1 VSAREALLSVEGVLR
16 KLGDSKALG
25 SFYLEFG
32 RRLEVLK
39 LVERYCRRGSLVL
52 DLGAQPFI
60 ASCALRRM
68 GYEVVAFDV
77 EPEPYVGVAES
88 CGVKVVRC
96 DLERDDLGVAG
107 ADCAVFSEVL
117 EHLHYYYA
125 PAVLAKISRA
135 LKPGGV
141 LVLTTPNVAS
151 LFRRLRLLLGRQPV
165 YRYHVREYTMGEV
178 VSMVEAAGF
187 RVVEAYYSIVND
199 LTFVDAEPE
208 DYLRVSGCIDLVGL
222 FAKRPSR
229 LNALRLLVYPL
240 VRLRP
245 GLRQLIVVVGVKV
258 GEPELE
264 AVERWG

>member
-1 VSAREALLSVEGVLR
+1 
-16 KLGDSKALG
+16 
-25 SFYLEFG
+25 
-32 RRLEVLK
+32 
-39 LVERYCRRGSLVL
+39 
-52 DLGAQPFI
+52 
-60 ASCALRRM
+60 M
-68 GYEVVAFDV
+68 WAFDV
-77 EPEPYVGVAES
+77 EPVPYVGVAES
-88 CGVKVVRC
+88 CGVKVVKC

-178 VSMVEAAGF
+178 VSMVGAAGF

-199 LTFVDAEPE
+199 LTFVDAERE
-208 DYLRVSGCIDLVGL
+208 DYPRVSGCIDLVRL
-222 FAKRPSR
+222 LAKRPSR
-229 LNALRLLVYPL
+229 LNALRLLAYPL

-245 GLRQLIVVVGVKV
+245 SLRQLIVVVGVKV
-258 GEPELE
+258 GEPKPE